1 MLRFKANDCQMN
13 LTKILF
19 LSFLL
24 GCTAFARAQKV
35 TISGYVT
42 ERKSGETI
50 PGAIVYVPKLNAG
63 TATNTFGFYSLTIP
77 RDSAG
82 LVVSTVG
89 YAPAATSLLLTRDTS
104 INFQLE
110 SASELQEVVISGKKD
125 AVQYRTLMSS
135 IDLPV
140 ETIKSLPAFLGEV
153 DVMKAIQLLPGVQAG
168 SEGSSGIYVRGGSPD
183 QNLILLDGV
192 PVYNSSHLF
201 GFFSVFNADALKS
214 VEVIKGGFP
223 ARYGGRLSSVID
235 VNMKEG
241 NKQKFHGEGG
251 IGLIASRLTLEGPIK
266 KDKSSFMISGRR
278 TYYDVLAQ
286 PFMRGPV
293 KAGYYFYDMNSKVN
307 FKLGEK
313 DRLYVSGYF
322 GNDKFYARQRNNGLA
337 GTDLSSTLNTSIRWG
352 NITSVAR
359 WNHQFNN
366 RLFGNL
372 TAYYSQYNFNVFSR
386 MQNKFAGINEE
397 YMLKYVSGINDK
409 AIKYDFDFIPSPA
422 HSIKAGLGYTYHTY
436 KPGAMQTRTSLESK
450 VEDTTIGTTA
460 LSAGETD
467 AYVEDDIKL
476 SGALR
481 ANVGVHLTGFAV
493 RGALYPSLQP
503 RVGVRY
509 LLSDKVSL
517 KASFVQMNQ
526 FIHLLSN
533 SSIGLPTDLWV
544 PVTDKIPAQRSHQGA
559 AGFAWTIADGL
570 ELTVEG
576 YYKTMKN
583 VIEYKEGASFFN
595 SATGWEDK
603 VEVGN
608 GKSYGAEFFL
618 QKRKGKFTGM
628 LGYTLSRTTR
638 RFDNLNDGKEFPY
651 RYDRRRDLKVAA
663 VYAPNNKFEISAD
676 WVYGTGNAITLP
688 IGYYT
693 SADNSLQQI
702 YSGRNGFRMPP
713 YHRADV
719 SMKFKKQTKY
729 GERAWVLSAYNV
741 YNRMNPFYVY
751 SATNASGNVVFKQM
765 SLFPIIPSISYQFK
779 F

>member
-1 MLRFKANDCQMN
+1 MN
-13 LTKILF
+13 LTRISILCY
-19 LSFLL
+19 LL
-24 GCTAFARAQKV
+24 ILAVTARGQKV

-50 PGAIVYVPKLNAG
+50 PGAIVYVPGLNTG
-63 TATNTFGFYSLTIP
+63 TATNAFGFYSLTIP
-77 RDSAG
+77 GGNAE
-82 LVVSTVG
+82 LNISTVG
-89 YAPAATSLLLTRDTS
+89 YTTARLHLRLTGDTAIS
-104 INFQLE
+104 VQLE
-110 SASELQEVVISGKKD
+110 TANELKEVVVAGKKD

-153 DVMKAIQLLPGVQAG
+153 DVMKAIQLLPGIQAG

-251 IGLIASRLTLEGPIK
+251 IGLIASRLTLEGPLK
-266 KDKSSFMISGRR
+266 KDKASFMISGRR
-278 TYYDVLAQ
+278 TYYDILAQ

-307 FKLGEK
+307 FKLGER
-313 DRLYVSGYF
+313 DRIYVSGYF
-322 GNDKFYARQRNNGLA
+322 GNDKFYARQKNNNSIG
-337 GTDLSSTLNTSIRWG
+337 GTDLSSTLNTNIKWG

-359 WNHQFNN
+359 WNHQFSNKV
-366 RLFGNL
+366 FGNL
-372 TAYYSQYNFNVFSR
+372 TSYYSQYNFDVFSK
-386 MQNKFAGINEE
+386 MQSRFATINEE

-409 AIKYDFDFIPSPA
+409 AIKYDLDFIPSPA
-422 HSIKAGLGYTYHTY
+422 HSIKSGLGYVYHTY
-436 KPGAMQTRTSLESK
+436 KPGAMQTRTAIDSK
-450 VEDTTIGTTA
+450 VQDTTIGTSS
-460 LSAGETD
+460 LSAGEAD
-467 AYVEDDIKL
+467 AYVEDDIKI
-476 SGALR
+476 SDALR
-481 ANVGVHLTGFAV
+481 ANVGVHVTGFKV
-493 RGALYPSLQP
+493 RDEFYPSVQP
-503 RVGVRY
+503 RIGIRY
-509 LLSDKVSL
+509 LLSDRVSL
-517 KASFVQMNQ
+517 KGSFVQMNQ

-544 PVTDKIPAQRSHQGA
+544 PVTDKVPAQQSHQGA
-559 AGFAWTIADGL
+559 LGAAWTITDGI

-603 VEVGN
+603 VEIGK
-608 GKSYGAEFFL
+608 GKSYGGEFFL

-628 LGYTLSRTTR
+628 VGYTISRTTR
-638 RFDNLNDGKEFPY
+638 KFDNLNDGREFPY
-651 RYDRRRDLKVAA
+651 RYDRRHDLKIAA
-663 VYAPNNKFEISAD
+663 VYAPGEKFEVSAD
-676 WVYGTGNAITLP
+676 WIYGTGNAITLP
-688 IGYYT
+688 VGYYT
-693 SADNSLQQI
+693 GEDNSLQQI
-702 YSGRNGFRMPP
+702 YTGRNGFRMPP

-719 SMKFKKQTKY
+719 SMKFKKQTKW

-751 SATNASGNVVFKQM
+751 STTNSSGNVVFRQM

>member
-1 MLRFKANDCQMN
+1 MN
-13 LTKILF
+13 LLRTLLVSVLVF
-19 LSFLL
+19 FALS
-24 GCTAFARAQKV
+24 ARAQKV

-42 ERKSGETI
+42 EKKSGETI
-50 PGAIVYVPKLNAG
+50 PGAVVYVPAVNAG
-63 TATNTFGFYSLTIP
+63 TATNTFGFFSLTIP
-77 RDSAG
+77 AQTADI
-82 LVVSTVG
+82 LVSTVG
-89 YAPAATSLLLTRDTS
+89 YAPATIHLAAIADTSLS
-104 INFQLE
+104 IQLE
-110 SASELQEVVISGKKD
+110 SASELKEVVVSGKKS

-241 NKQKFHGEGG
+241 NKQKFHCEGG
-251 IGLIASRLTLEGPIK
+251 VGLIASRLTLEGPIR

-278 TYYDVLAQ
+278 TYYDILAQ

-307 FKLGEK
+307 FKLSER

-337 GTDLSSTLNTSIRWG
+337 GSELSSTLNTNIRWG
-352 NITSVAR
+352 NVTSVAR
-359 WNHQFNN
+359 WNHEYSN

-386 MQNKFAGINEE
+386 MQNRFANINEE
-397 YMLKYVSGINDK
+397 YLLKYVSGINDK
-409 AIKYDFDFIPSPA
+409 AIKYDFDFVPSPT
-422 HSIKAGLGYTYHTY
+422 HSLKSGVGYVYHTY
-436 KPGAMQTRTSLESK
+436 KPGAMQTRTAFNST
-450 VEDTTIGTTA
+450 VEDTTIGTSA

-467 AYVEDDIKL
+467 MYIEDDIKC
-476 SGALR
+476 SSRLR
-481 ANVGVHLTGFAV
+481 ANIGLHATAFAV
-493 RGALYPSLQP
+493 RGKLYPSLQP
-503 RVGVRY
+503 RVGARY

-544 PVTDKIPAQRSHQGA
+544 PVTDKVPAQKSYQGA
-559 AGFAWTIADGL
+559 VGAAWGVAEGV

-576 YYKTMKN
+576 YYKTMDN

-603 VEVGN
+603 VEVGK

-638 RFDNLNDGKEFPY
+638 RFEYLNDGKEFPY
-651 RYDRRRDLKVAA
+651 RYDRRHDLKVAA
-663 VYAPNNKFEISAD
+663 VYAPTKKFEISAD

-688 IGYYT
+688 VGYYT
-693 SADNSLQQI
+693 GEDNSLQQV
-702 YSGRNGFRMPP
+702 YSSRNGFRMPP
-713 YHRADV
+713 YHRADI
-719 SMKFKKQTKY
+719 SMKFKKATKR
-729 GERAWVLSAYNV
+729 GESAWVVSAYNV

-751 SATNASGNVVFKQM
+751 SSTNASGNVVFKQM

>member
-1 MLRFKANDCQMN
+1 MN
-13 LTKILF
+13 RIRTSILLCL
-19 LSFLL
+19 LSVASL
-24 GCTAFARAQKV
+24 ARAQKV

-42 ERKSGETI
+42 ERRSGETI
-50 PGAIVYVPKLNAG
+50 PGAIVYVSKLNTG
-63 TATNTFGFYSLTIP
+63 TATNAFGFYSLTIP
-77 RDSAG
+77 ADSAD
-82 LVVSTVG
+82 LTISTVG
-89 YAPAATSLLLTRDTS
+89 HAAAHLRLVLRKDTA
-104 INFQLE
+104 INIQLE
-110 SASELQEVVISGKKD
+110 SASELKEVVVSGKKD

-153 DVMKAIQLLPGVQAG
+153 DIMKAIQLLPGIQAG

-251 IGLIASRLTLEGPIK
+251 IGLIASRLTLEGPLK
-266 KDKSSFMISGRR
+266 KDKASFMVSGRR

-293 KAGYYFYDMNSKVN
+293 KGGYYFYDVNAKVN

-322 GNDKFYARQRNNGLA
+322 GNDKFYARQRNSSSIG
-337 GTDLSSTLNTSIRWG
+337 GTDLSSTFNTSIRWG

-359 WNHQFNN
+359 WNHEYSNK
-366 RLFGNL
+366 LFGNL

-386 MQNKFAGINEE
+386 MQSKFANINEE
-397 YMLKYVSGINDK
+397 FMLKYVSGINDK
-409 AIKYDFDFIPSPA
+409 AVKYDFDFIPSPA
-422 HSIKAGLGYTYHTY
+422 HSIKAGIGYIYHTY
-436 KPGAMQTRTSLESK
+436 RPGAMQTRTALDSK
-450 VEDTTIGTTA
+450 IEDTTIGTA
-460 LSAGETD
+460 SLSAGEAD
-467 AYVEDDIKL
+467 AYIEDDIKV
-476 SGALR
+476 SNAFR
-481 ANVGVHLTGFAV
+481 ANLGLHFTTFAV
-493 RGALYPSLQP
+493 RGELYPSVQP
-503 RVGVRY
+503 RVGLRY

-544 PVTDKIPAQRSHQGA
+544 PVTDKVPAQRSHQGA
-559 AGFAWTIADGL
+559 VGAAWSITEGI

-576 YYKTMKN
+576 YYKTMMN

-603 VEVGN
+603 VEIGN
-608 GKSYGAEFFL
+608 GKSYGGELFL

-628 LGYTLSRTTR
+628 LGYTISRTSR
-638 RFDNLNDGKEFPY
+638 KFDNLNNGKEFPY
-651 RYDRRRDLKVAA
+651 RYDRRHDLKMAA
-663 VYAPNNKFEISAD
+663 VYSPNEKFEVSAD

-688 IGYYT
+688 VGYYT
-693 SADNSLQQI
+693 GEDNSLQQI
-702 YSGRNGFRMPP
+702 YSSRNGFRMPP
-713 YHRADV
+713 YHRADL
-719 SMKFKKQTKY
+719 SMKFKKQTKW

-751 SATNASGNVVFKQM
+751 STTNSSGNVVFKQM